1 MASEPVRDTDYQ
13 PVQVNSSASM
23 DRQMGG
29 MTMKMLELKVRRYV
43 ARLLVVFIGVLGM
56 VAATTAAPLELPPL
70 AQPPSLEHYPGKVIW
85 LDLVTPDLA
94 GAKHFY
100 GELFGWA
107 FQDVSTGRTPYC
119 VATLNGAPVGGLVQ
133 RAIGPGQRRQPAW
146 LTFLSVADVEQA
158 ERTALANGGKVLSE
172 LRGYPQRGRQG
183 VFADPQGAVFAV
195 LQSSS
200 GDPPDVLAQPGQWI
214 WSSLLAGDP
223 DKDAAFYRAVF
234 GYQVFDQIRDDGVE
248 HVLLASNDYA
258 RASVNALP
266 QGSSGLHPHWLNFVR
281 VVNTADSVAK
291 VKALGGQVLVAPH
304 LDRHGGSIAVVADPS
319 GAPFGLL
326 EWTDTDTKEVTK

>member
-1 MASEPVRDTDYQ
+1 
-13 PVQVNSSASM
+13 
-23 DRQMGG
+23 
-29 MTMKMLELKVRRYV
+29 MKTVKVKIRRYM
-43 ARLLVVFIGVLGM
+43 ARSWIALIGVLGM
-56 VAATTAAPLELPPL
+56 IAATTAAPLEVPPL
-70 AQPPSLEHYPGKVIW
+70 VQPASTEHHAGKVIW
-85 LDLVTPDLA
+85 LDLITPDLA
-94 GAKHFY
+94 GAKRFY
-100 GELFGWA
+100 GELFGWT
-107 FQDVSTGRTPYC
+107 FQDVSKGRTPYC
-119 VATLNGAPVGGLVQ
+119 VASLNGSPLGGLVQ
-133 RAIGPGQRRQPAW
+133 RAVEPGERKQPAW

-158 ERTALANGGKVLSE
+158 ERTALANGGKILSE
-172 LRGYPQRGRQG
+172 PRSYPQRGRQA

-200 GDPPDVLAQPGQWI
+200 GDPADELAEPGQWI

-223 DKDAAFYRAVF
+223 DKDAAFYQAVF
-234 GYQVFDQIRDDGVE
+234 DYQVFDQIRDDGVE

-266 QGSSGLHPHWLNFVR
+266 PGSSGIHPHWLNFVR
-281 VVNTADSVAK
+281 VVDTADSVAK

>member
-1 MASEPVRDTDYQ
+1 M
-13 PVQVNSSASM
+13 N
-23 DRQMGG
+23 
-29 MTMKMLELKVRRYV
+29 MLELKVRRY
-43 ARLLVVFIGVLGM
+43 ATRLFMVFIGVLGTI
-56 VAATTAAPLELPPL
+56 AAATAAPLEVPPL
-70 AQPPSLEHYPGKVIW
+70 VQPPGTQHYAGKVIW
-85 LDLVTPDLA
+85 LDLVTPDMA
-94 GAKHFY
+94 GAKRFY
-100 GELFGWA
+100 GELFGWT
-107 FQDVSTGRTPYC
+107 FQDVSKGRTPYC
-119 VATLNGAPVGGLVQ
+119 VASLNGTPVGGLVQ
-133 RAIGPGQRRQPAW
+133 RAIGAGERRQPAW
-146 LTFLSVADVEQA
+146 LTFLSVTDVEQA
-158 ERTALANGGKVLSE
+158 KQTVLGNGGKVLSE
-172 LRGYPQRGRQG
+172 PRSYPQRGRQA

-223 DKDAAFYRAVF
+223 NKDAAFYRAVF
-234 GYQVFDQIRDDGVE
+234 AYQVFDQIRDDGVE

-266 QGSSGLHPHWLNFVR
+266 PGSSGLHPHWLNFVR

-326 EWTDTDTKEVTK
+326 EWTDTDAKEVTK

>member
-1 MASEPVRDTDYQ
+1 
-13 PVQVNSSASM
+13 
-23 DRQMGG
+23 
-29 MTMKMLELKVRRYV
+29 MKIPELTLRRYL
-43 ARLLVVFIGVLGM
+43 ARSLMVFVGALGII
-56 VAATTAAPLELPPL
+56 AAGTATALELPPL
-70 AQPPSLEHYPGKVIW
+70 AQPASTEHHAGKVIW

-94 GAKHFY
+94 GAKRFY
-100 GELFGWA
+100 GELFGWT
-107 FQDVSTGRTPYC
+107 FQEVSKRRPPYC
-119 VATLNGAPVGGLVQ
+119 VATLNGSPVAGLVQ
-133 RAIGPGQRRQPAW
+133 RAIGPGERRQPAW

-172 LRGYPQRGRQG
+172 ARTYPQRGRQA

-214 WSSLLAGDP
+214 WSSLLAGEP
-223 DKDAAFYRAVF
+223 DKDAAFYEAVF
-234 GYQVFDQIRDDGVE
+234 GYEVFDQIRDDGLE
-248 HVLLASNDYA
+248 HVLLASDDYA
-258 RASVNALP
+258 RASVNAP
-266 QGSSGLHPHWLNFVR
+266 PSGSSALHPHWLNFVR
-281 VVNTADSVAK
+281 VVNTVDSAAK

-326 EWTDTDTKEVTK
+326 EWTDADTKEVTK

>member
-1 MASEPVRDTDYQ
+1 ME
-13 PVQVNSSASM
+13 
-23 DRQMGG
+23 
-29 MTMKMLELKVRRYV
+29 MLELNACRYGT
-43 ARLLVVFIGVLGM
+43 RLLVGFIGVSGM
-56 VAATTAAPLELPPL
+56 IAATAAAPLELPPL
-70 AQPPSLEHYPGKVIW
+70 VQPASTEHHAGKVIW

-94 GAKHFY
+94 GAKRFY
-100 GELFGWA
+100 GELFGWT
-107 FQDVSTGRTPYC
+107 FQDVSKGRTPYC
-119 VATLNGAPVGGLVQ
+119 VATLNGSPVGGLVQ
-133 RAIGPGQRRQPAW
+133 RAIGPGERKQPAW

-158 ERTALANGGKVLSE
+158 ERTAVGNAGKVLSE
-172 LRGYPQRGRQG
+172 SRSYPQRGRQA
-183 VFADPQGAVFAV
+183 VFSDPEGAVFAV

-214 WSSLLAGDP
+214 WSSLLVGDP
-223 DKDAAFYRAVF
+223 DKDAVFYQAVF

-248 HVLLASNDYA
+248 HVLLASGDYA

-266 QGSSGLHPHWLNFVR
+266 PGGSGIHPHWLNFVR
-281 VVNTADSVAK
+281 VVNTADAVAK

-326 EWTDTDTKEVTK
+326 EWTDADTKEVTK